1 MEKDEEKDSA
11 QSPNPGTSS
20 KRKKVYQLE
29 PRTPLKRQRVPVEKF
44 QSPAEEIP
52 PKAKETKEEPTLL
65 YKKGLFLAVRGD
77 EGSFYLCKTNQNV
90 FNNTKRFKIQ
100 WLDLEQA
107 PDLYKIDFMDSTDIE
122 CVLTNVKMERVSRDT
137 YRLPNK
143 EQTRVENILNK
154 AIRKERG
161 EPVDE
166 EDEDLE
172 PSSASEEDT
181 AVDWEDIEPVPSTSK
196 AGLPKVK
203 AAPRSRKAIT
213 VSLKSSSKKGKK
225 GQNKKA
231 SEKVKKKTA
240 KGKEKQKEKKKT
252 SPAGKEQK
260 AGPDKKLKPNPKI
273 KVLEKEPF
281 FETNEPVEFMSKNSY
296 GKLAIRAVNLNDMKL
311 LQNLTEDTERVHSLE
326 LKKSVSVNKTAL
338 HYALEANNHEAIKIL
353 VKDYINKDNER
364 LKKSSKQSLFI
375 KSGDTGSY
383 NPMFLGF
390 RRIRPISVSR
400 GSKEGNDALTKDVIE
415 DDMIFD
421 YAEDAIKLKVK
432 PDTLD
437 VLINQ
442 FPDEEREALINS
454 AISYIYQAVLTGNR
468 KLAGKLVEEA
478 EKRQNTGF
486 GFLHKEVLM
495 FDNEDLRQ
503 VIQSKSVCKKPY
515 DNKSITPLHCAAI
528 NPNVKYLSR
537 LLSVEPNINLEDRDH
552 RRPLHFAAVCD
563 GIGPLELLLQRG
575 ASTMEVD
582 MQGMMP
588 LHYACAAGRAR
599 NVDTLLKRAKE
610 GSLETDLVSKWGPGG
625 VNRPSRRSECP
636 IHIAVTYG
644 HADVLKILIKHQVD
658 VNKPLS
664 AGKNKLTPLMIA
676 AQHGYLDIARILVQN
691 GAVVEQRDKHK
702 RTALIHAVMNGN
714 THIAS
719 YLLYLGSD
727 PDKADSSGNT
737 VLHYAAGYGWQFSLK
752 LLLKA
757 GADPTKANEWKT
769 TPVSIAF
776 LKGHIG
782 LVDYLLSQPGVDIDF
797 KNDEGKTLTSIATS
811 SPLENGL
818 YEQIR
823 YLIEDKKADPT
834 IKDASG
840 LDALHYLAANKIQ
853 HTSEETMEKK
863 MDMSV
868 KIAELLLSAGCD
880 PSDQTED
887 GRTPLMFAIEQVNIR
902 LVEYLVEKGGTVSA
916 WKNDSGKNVLH
927 SLADQ
932 CMSMDLCKLV
942 EILVEQQMV
951 NGGDGVVQSSE
962 EKMEVDADR
971 RGGDFTESA
980 VNERVKSSNKVRQNG
995 IGLESDVAQKERSV
1009 KEMAINQEK
1018 AVVEKNAK
1026 EILVSLS
1033 RDVDDAGFTP
1043 LLRACKK
1050 YRGFKRQYGMKNVD
1064 VNRCSENGRNFIRAL
1079 IELTGA
1085 DFMATVQ
1092 EKKFTSKDPALE
1104 RNKYSTKGKCSAVLL
1119 MTYVLHETEL
1129 KNSIESKHLMN
1140 QGLNLILEYS
1150 PFLEDRNLDG
1160 ETALIVA
1167 VQQHLEETVRLLVKS
1182 GADVNAQ
1189 FTETVMEKTVT
1200 LTPLLIAAKNG
1211 DAEIVKYLIEGNASV
1226 HAVRSDT
1233 KETALHLAVGNRG
1246 NETNAMEMATALL
1259 QAGANVNAE
1268 DEKRRTPL
1276 HNAVK
1281 NNSGTSNAS
1290 TDLEEF
1296 LLERRAICTAKDDEG
1311 RLPLHYAFKCGHLPE
1326 KSGLV
1331 DPIELCS
1338 VLVAAMGDRGMIDET
1353 DNEGQTPL
1361 HRAASCGA
1369 TICCVHLLQ
1378 RGASIKRKDKGGN
1391 TPFTLAVKNK
1401 HDSCAIVLLQKGAC
1415 LTDDIVIP
1423 APEKQDSKIFINKK
1437 PVWVWKPLR
1446 MEVKVKEQRY
1456 SLYQG
1461 AIEGELQGVAHML
1474 LDAGELNGKVIEAA
1488 LRANKFHL
1496 VLRHL
1501 KHIKNASLLQ
1511 TYVNENKQ
1519 NLLHIL
1525 ALFTSPGCE
1534 PGLQRKVAEIL
1545 VERGVSLSQEDKYQN
1560 TPIMY
1565 AALQHQPYLLGKFF
1579 IESSKNNDFTKKD
1592 VLGRTVSGAFFWN
1605 YEKIHAHL
1613 HESTDWIKLLTS
1625 AGASLNVTFPYPQQS
1640 TPVFDIVCKYDLS
1653 DYHNPSLKGA
1663 PAITPLI
1670 FAMQQGDFGLTKFL
1684 LKNGASPNQPDSQ
1697 HLTPLM
1703 HAVKLN
1709 DLTLVKLLLNYDYEP
1724 EAEEDR
1730 IPSQFPHLVKKLS
1743 RQIFTIKP
1751 GDPTPVAVPVQE
1763 IEPIEEEEDKEKKQE
1778 DGEEDAVENDDA
1790 IETESEDLSDQDELD
1805 ENSDHDTDVVE
1816 EDEDEGAEEEEKE
1829 NEIALLRLGSK
1840 VSSLRK
1846 AATSIGAEK
1855 DHKPLGVPCKS
1866 STSKF
1871 ALAKKRDLQSRL
1883 FAKVEVRQEVLGY
1896 RDWRK
1901 IQSLFDF
1908 PVVEK
1913 TSPADLNAK
1922 DSQGWTVVHH
1932 IVCPL
1937 EYGTYDNDEM
1947 LFVLHNAGASINQKD
1962 HVGLSPLDHALIR
1975 GAVKLASL
1983 LQKLSG
1989 TPSDKQEKPTFASME
2004 VSDGILSPLSSP
2016 NFQEDAEALLMR
2028 LDEES
2033 MEVEVKSEDF
2043 RPEVDSRCMFRN
2055 VGEVVYD
2062 RAMKMPFDVTLSKID
2077 VSSGLWDTYN
2087 FYKMQ
2092 IIHHKGKDIYILF
2105 TRWGRIGDKGQY
2117 QHTPYPKLPQAVLDF
2132 TKIFRSKTGN
2142 TWANIKKFENQ
2153 PKKYRLMPRDDKPK
2167 KVHKVN
2173 FSLETSSL
2181 SKLSAEVQDVVKEMA
2196 NVGMMEAALKK
2207 ASVEEDL
2214 MPFGRL
2220 KREAL
2225 IEARKILQQ
2234 LGELIQTKV
2243 TLKRNFTTTNV
2254 EDYHKICEGIAK
2266 LSTEYYNLVPQHGY
2280 AYDRIE
2286 PISEPRLLKKQL
2298 SIIASLLDIQLA
2310 NQILLGTQAKIQEMN
2325 PLDYIYRAI
2334 GCCIQPLREDDT
2346 ESQYI
2351 LKYIHSSS
2359 KQKETPTKVLG
2370 IFKLLRPGEEERLRK
2385 LALENHRLLWHGSGV
2400 ANFMSILYKGLLV
2413 SPPEVPITGHA
2424 FGEGIYLSDSFVKSS
2439 MYCNNPNPKSEVNFA
2454 LLCEVALGNIKED
2467 VDANIEVDLVNTEYT
2482 SLKIRGREAPN
2493 QAWDV
2498 ALPFGASMPLGCLE
2512 YNQPKKFEVS
2522 PIVPYT
2528 EYVVQNPEQICLR
2541 YLVQFV

>member
-1 MEKDEEKDSA
+1 MEKDDERDSA
-11 QSPNPGTSS
+11 SSPNPSSSS

-107 PDLYKIDFMDSTDIE
+107 PDMYKIDFMDSTDIE
-122 CVLTNVKMERVSRDT
+122 CVLSNVKMERVSRDSF
-137 YRLPNK
+137 RLPDK
-143 EQTRVENILNK
+143 EKTRVENILNK

-166 EDEDLE
+166 EDVDLE
-172 PSSASEEDT
+172 PSSDSEEDT
-181 AVDWEDIEPVPSTSK
+181 AVEWEDIEPVPSTSK

-203 AAPRSRKAIT
+203 TTPRSRKAIT

-231 SEKVKKKTA
+231 SESVKKKTA
-240 KGKEKQKEKKKT
+240 KGKEKQKEKKK
-252 SPAGKEQK
+252 SPTASKEK
-260 AGPDKKLKPNPKI
+260 KSGPDKQLKPNPKI
-273 KVLEKEPF
+273 KVMEKEPF
-281 FETNEPVEFMSKNSY
+281 FETNELVEFMSKNSY
-296 GKLAIRAVNLNDMKL
+296 GKLAIRAINLNDMKL
-311 LQNLTEDTERVHSLE
+311 LQSLTEDTERVHSLE

-353 VKDYINKDNER
+353 VKDFNSRDNER

-375 KSGDTGSY
+375 KTGDTGSY
-383 NPMFLGF
+383 NPLFLGF

-415 DDMIFD
+415 DDRIFD

-437 VLINQ
+437 VLINL
-442 FPDEEREALINS
+442 FPDDEREDMMNS
-454 AISYIYQAVLTGNR
+454 AISNTYQAVLTGNR

-486 GFLHKEVLM
+486 GFLHKEVLL

-582 MQGMMP
+582 IQGMMP

-610 GSLETDLVSKWGPGG
+610 GTLETDLVSKWGPGG
-625 VNRPSRRSECP
+625 VNRPTRRSDCP

-664 AGKNKLTPLMIA
+664 AGKNRLTPLMIA
-676 AQHGYLDIARILVQN
+676 AQYGHLDIARILVQN
-691 GAVVEQRDKHK
+691 GAIVEQRDKLK

-714 THIAS
+714 THVAS

-737 VLHYAAGYGWQFSLK
+737 VLHYAAAYGWQFALK

-811 SPLENGL
+811 SPLEDGL
-818 YEQIR
+818 YEQIK

-853 HTSEETMEKK
+853 HSSEETREKK

-887 GRTPLMFAIEQVNIR
+887 GRTPLMFAIEQVNVK

-916 WKNDSGKNVLH
+916 WKNDSGRNVLH
-927 SLADQ
+927 LLADE
-932 CMSMDLCKLV
+932 CMNMDLSPLLQ
-942 EILVEQQMV
+942 ILVEQSPLNPPVLQQMV
-951 NGGDGVVQSSE
+951 NGGEGVDQTSE
-962 EKMEVDADR
+962 EKMEVDGDR
-971 RGGDFTESA
+971 KGGDVTELA
-980 VNERVKSSNKVRQNG
+980 VDERVKNSNKVQQNG
-995 IGLESDVAQKERSV
+995 IGLDGDLVQKDKSV
-1009 KEMAINQEK
+1009 KEAAINPEK
-1018 AVVEKNAK
+1018 AVMENCARK
-1026 EILVSLS
+1026 ILVSLA
-1033 RDVDDAGFTP
+1033 RDVDDAGYTP

-1050 YRGFKRQYGMKNVD
+1050 YRNFKRRYGMKDVD

-1079 IELTGA
+1079 IELTEA
-1085 DFMATVQ
+1085 DVKATVQ
-1092 EKKFTSKDPALE
+1092 EKKFIAQELALE
-1104 RNKYSTKGKCSAVLL
+1104 KNKYSSMGKCSAVLL

-1129 KNSIESKHLMN
+1129 KNSIDSKHLMN
-1140 QGLNLILEYS
+1140 QGLDLILKYN
-1150 PFLEDRNLDG
+1150 PFLEDRNLEG

-1167 VQQHLEETVRLLVKS
+1167 VQQHLEETVRILVKS

-1189 FTETVMEKTVT
+1189 FTEKIGEKTVT

-1211 DAEIVKYLIEGNASV
+1211 DAEIMKYLIEGNANV

-1233 KETALHLAVGNRG
+1233 KETALHLAVCNRG
-1246 NETNAMEMATALL
+1246 NETNAIEIATALL
-1259 QAGANVNAE
+1259 QKGANVNAE
-1268 DEKRRTPL
+1268 DERKRTPL

-1290 TDLEEF
+1290 TDLEEL
-1296 LLERRAICTAKDDEG
+1296 LLEKRAICMAKDDEG
-1311 RLPLHYAFKCGHLPE
+1311 RLPLHYAFISGDLPE
-1326 KSGLV
+1326 KSSIV
-1331 DPIELCS
+1331 DPVELCS

-1361 HRAASCGA
+1361 HKAASCGA

-1423 APEKQDSKIFINKK
+1423 APEKKDMKTVINKK

-1488 LRANKFHL
+1488 LKANKYHL
-1496 VLRHL
+1496 VLRHI
-1501 KHIKNASLLQ
+1501 KHIKNATLLQ

-1525 ALFTSPGCE
+1525 ALFTSPGSE

-1625 AGASLNVTFPYPQQS
+1625 AGASLIVTFPYPQQS
-1640 TPVFDIVCKYDLS
+1640 TPVFDVVCKYDLS
-1653 DYHNPSLKGA
+1653 DYHSPSLKGA

-1684 LKNGASPNQPDSQ
+1684 LKNGASPNQADSQ

-1724 EAEEDR
+1724 EGEEDR
-1730 IPSQFPHLVKKLS
+1730 VPSQFPHLVKKLS

-1751 GDPTPVAVPVQE
+1751 GDTTPTAVPVQE
-1763 IEPIEEEEDKEKKQE
+1763 IEPIEEDEDKGGKKKDE
-1778 DGEEDAVENDDA
+1778 EEDAVENDDA
-1790 IETESEDLSDQDELD
+1790 VETESEEFSDHDAAD

-1816 EDEDEGAEEEEKE
+1816 DEDEEAEDEEKE
-1829 NEIALLRLGSK
+1829 NEMPLLRMGSK
-1840 VSSLRK
+1840 VPSLRK
-1846 AATSIGAEK
+1846 VPTGIGAEK
-1855 DHKPLGVPCKS
+1855 V
-1866 STSKF
+1866 
-1871 ALAKKRDLQSRL
+1871 
-1883 FAKVEVRQEVLGY
+1883 
-1896 RDWRK
+1896 
-1901 IQSLFDF
+1901 DF

-1937 EYGTYDNDEM
+1937 EYGTYDNDEI

-1975 GAVKLASL
+1975 GAVKLANL

-1989 TPSDKQEKPTFASME
+1989 TSSDKQEKPTFTSME

-2016 NFQEDAEALLMR
+2016 NFQEDAEAMLTKLN
-2028 LDEES
+2028 EES
-2033 MEVEVKSEDF
+2033 MEVEVKSDDL
-2043 RPEVDSRCMFRN
+2043 RPKVDSRCMFNN
-2055 VGEVVYD
+2055 VGEVVFD
-2062 RAMKMPFDVTLSKID
+2062 RAMRMPYDVTLSKID

-2092 IIHHKGKDIYILF
+2092 VIHHKGKDIYILF

-2117 QHTPYPKLPQAVLDF
+2117 QHTPFPKLPQAVLEF
-2132 TKIFRSKTGN
+2132 CKIFRSKTGN

-2153 PKKYRLMPRDDKPK
+2153 PKKYRLIPHDDKPD

-2173 FSLETSSL
+2173 FSLETSIV
-2181 SKLSAEVQDVVKEMA
+2181 SKLSAEVQDVIKEMA

-2220 KREAL
+2220 RREAL

-2234 LGELIQTKV
+2234 LGELIKAKGTM
-2243 TLKRNFTTTNV
+2243 KRNFTTTNV
-2254 EDYHKICEGIAK
+2254 DDYHKICEEIAK
-2266 LSTEYYNLVPQHGY
+2266 LSTDYYNLVPQHGY

-2286 PISEPRLLKKQL
+2286 PINEPRLLKKQL
-2298 SIIASLLDIQLA
+2298 SVIASLIDIQLA
-2310 NQILLGTQAKIQEMN
+2310 NQILLGTQVKIHEVN

-2334 GCCIQPLREDDT
+2334 GCCIQPLREDDV

-2359 KQKETPTKVLG
+2359 KQKGTPTEVLG

-2385 LALENHRLLWHGSGV
+2385 LALENHKLLWHGSGV

-2439 MYCNNPNPKSEVNFA
+2439 MYCNNPNPNSDVKFA

-2482 SLKIRGREAPN
+2482 SLKIKGREAPN
-2493 QAWDV
+2493 QVWDV

-2512 YNQPKKFEVS
+2512 YNQPKKYEVS
-2522 PIVPYT
+2522 PIVPYS